1 MGTFLFILDPRCGM
15 SMSDVAITK
24 CPEGREPLKDR
35 VRPASPVAVPVH
47 SPAMPF
53 VPPTSSTSTVKPMD
67 DTMKDAPFLNL
78 VLSVILLIAVGWL
91 LSIGQSILLPIF
103 IAVIAVYVMVS
114 ASAALGQLPV
124 LRRLP
129 AVFLRI
135 LVLGAFTVALL
146 FLVAIVA
153 STLKEIATV
162 APTYEANLRT
172 MIEGVAGRLGL
183 EEKHLWA
190 EIRSATLDRIDAQR
204 VVLAALSGFTS
215 AGTTIFLVVVYA
227 GFLMA
232 ERGTFPL
239 KVSAAL
245 IDEERSAT
253 AMRVVTDVNA
263 QIGQYLLIKTLINL
277 VLGAISFV
285 ILWMMDVDF
294 ALFWAIAIA
303 LLNYIPYVGS
313 YIGVAFPVVLSI
325 GQFASLQTTLILLI
339 LLVTAQVYVGNL
351 LEPRWIGRQLN
362 MSPFAVLVALSL
374 WAALWGVPG
383 AILAIPMTSILII
396 VTSSFPATR
405 FIAVLL
411 SERVTPVVIPDK
423 DVASA
428 KDGAL

>member
-1 MGTFLFILDPRCGM
+1 
-15 SMSDVAITK
+15 MSDLAATEG
-24 CPEGREPLKDR
+24 PEGRQPLKDR
-35 VRPASPVAVPVH
+35 LRPAFPVAIPIR
-47 SPAMPF
+47 SKAMRG
-53 VPPTSSTSTVKPMD
+53 VPPTFRTATANQMD
-67 DTMKDAPFLNL
+67 NSMKDAPFLNL
-78 VLSVILLIAVGWL
+78 VLSVILLVALGWL

-114 ASAALGQLPV
+114 ASAALGQLPF

-153 STLKEIATV
+153 STLREIAAV

-172 MIEGVAGRLGL
+172 IVEGVAGRLGL
-183 EEKHLWA
+183 EEQHLWA

-232 ERGTFPL
+232 ERETFPL

-253 AMRVVTDVNA
+253 AMRVVTDINA

-277 VLGAISFV
+277 VLGAISFA
-285 ILWMMDVDF
+285 ILWIMDVDF
-294 ALFWAIAIA
+294 ALFWVIAIALFWVIAIA

-313 YIGVAFPVVLSI
+313 YLGVAFPVLLSI

-339 LLVTAQVYVGNL
+339 LLVAAQVYVGNL

-411 SERVTPVVIPDK
+411 SERVTPVAIPDK
-423 DVASA
+423 DVAA
-428 KDGAL
+428 ARDGAF